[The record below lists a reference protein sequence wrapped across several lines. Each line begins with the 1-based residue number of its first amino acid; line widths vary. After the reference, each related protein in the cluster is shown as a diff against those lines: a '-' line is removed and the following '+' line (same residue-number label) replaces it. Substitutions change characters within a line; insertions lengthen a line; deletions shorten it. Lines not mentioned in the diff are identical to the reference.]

1 MKRSDLILT
10 IWKGSAIAFAGVI
23 AFFTNLLTKF
33 PDFSRFG
40 EEIAFYASYASG
52 SVPIVLAISFVA
64 LTIRLWRLS
73 E

>member
-40 EEIAFYASYASG
+40 EEIAFYASGGVS
-52 SVPIVLAISFVA
+52 IVLAISFVA

>member
-40 EEIAFYASYASG
+40 EEIAFYASGGVS
-52 SVPIVLAISFVA
+52 IVLAISFVT